1 MGREGGGG
9 GWLNGEGERE
19 EGGGGGGGLNGEV
32 EREKG
37 ERRGMVEW
45 GGSGEVRRRGGGWGG
60 WLFPV

>member
-1 MGREGGGG
+1 M
-9 GWLNGEGERE
+9 
-19 EGGGGGGGLNGEV
+19 NGEV